1 MRAFK
6 CFSCNHTWQ
15 LPFGTGGPGIGLT
28 CPECGS
34 NNIHR
39 DQRGQGG
46 GRGRRF
52 GRSGVEIPG
61 MRGLGVM
68 GKGRVADAVEGVST
82 QERMTSHFLF

>member
-1 MRAFK
+1 MRRFK
-6 CFSCNHTWQ
+6 CYSCDHTWQ

-52 GRSGVEIPG
+52 GRSGVEMRGGAWPRGSGRGRGRRQGG
-61 MRGLGVM
+61 MRVNPGT
-68 GKGRVADAVEGVST
+68 DD
-82 QERMTSHFLF
+82 